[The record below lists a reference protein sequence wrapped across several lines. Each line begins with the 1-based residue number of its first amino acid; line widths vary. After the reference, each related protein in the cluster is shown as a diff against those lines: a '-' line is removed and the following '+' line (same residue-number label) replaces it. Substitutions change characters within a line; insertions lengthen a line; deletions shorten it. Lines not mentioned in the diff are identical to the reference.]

1 MGDFGPG
8 LMDTACSIVA
18 CLNAAACRH
27 RLKIAIAGIQGIH
40 RRSDFTRETMFAAND
55 FAMANNAAPKARAW
69 SHNNSRLRTTRRTPT
84 GFAER
89 MRLHISE
96 HSARAFETLTQRIAE
111 RLTRPSGHD
120 FIRKSD
126 IARIH
131 VNTTSRRNA
140 NAHDGFAMRKSLGT
154 HVIDKVKNTSKHDF
168 PTLLRIGRNRAL
180 RKNDGC
186 SIGVFITHDG
196 TRNFRSA
203 HINSNNAE
211 WIFQR
216 KTSKTIPIA
225 QRRDRGFPQE
235 NGHTL

>member
-18 CLNAAACRH
+18 RLNAAACRH
-27 RLKIAIAGIQGIH
+27 RLKIAIGGIQGIH

-55 FAMANNAAPKARAW
+55 FAMANNTAPKARAW
-69 SHNNSRLRTTRRTPT
+69 SHNDSRLRTTRRTPT

-96 HSARAFETLTQRIAE
+96 HSARAFKTLTKRIAE
-111 RLTRPSGHD
+111 RLARPSGHD

-154 HVIDKVKNTSKHDF
+154 HVIDKVENASKHDF

-180 RKNDGC
+180 RKNDGR
-186 SIGVFITHDG
+186 SIGIFIMHNG

-203 HINSNNAE
+203 HINGNNAE

-216 KTSKTIPIA
+216 KPPKQSRSHNAATGDSRKK
-225 QRRDRGFPQE
+225 

>member
-1 MGDFGPG
+1 
-8 LMDTACSIVA
+8 
-18 CLNAAACRH
+18 
-27 RLKIAIAGIQGIH
+27 
-40 RRSDFTRETMFAAND
+40 
-55 FAMANNAAPKARAW
+55 
-69 SHNNSRLRTTRRTPT
+69 
-84 GFAER
+84 

-111 RLTRPSGHD
+111 RLARPPGHD

-154 HVIDKVKNTSKHDF
+154 HVIDKVENARKHDF

-225 QRRDRGFPQE
+225 QRRDRGFPQKKRPHAMSQPLMRQKQQTATKRARLPIMKPLVF
-235 NGHTL
+235 HTRKPCTKSKLMRLAAARRHNASNEEAPPVRTAQQIYIMPFCSRTARMAATSSPSRA